1 MASLDKKIEAY
12 MERSVDFL
20 KEVTLQD
27 DGKGAYIAEWNIKD
41 KAKPTD
47 DQLKAVESDAD
58 KLEKNATVIDNRKAE
73 YGTVEQQLE
82 YITENGLT
90 KWQENVTAI
99 KKKNNRELEKNK
111 KKFKSVISKIRNKS
125 KKLLDTKDNELHSLL
140 F

>member
-1 MASLDKKIEAY
+1 MAGLDKKIEAY
-12 MERSVDFL
+12 MGRTVDFL
-20 KEVTLQD
+20 TEVTLQD

-47 DQLKAVESDAD
+47 DELKAKESDAD
-58 KLEKNATVIDNRKAE
+58 KLEKNATVIDNRRAE

-99 KKKNNRELEKNK
+99 KKKYPKE
-111 KKFKSVISKIRNKS
+111 
-125 KKLLDTKDNELHSLL
+125 
-140 F
+140 

>member
-1 MASLDKKIEAY
+1 MAGLDKKIEAY
-12 MERSVDFL
+12 MGRTVDFMA
-20 KEVTLQD
+20 EVTLQD

-58 KLEKNATVIDNRKAE
+58 KLEKNAKAIDNRKAE

-99 KKKNNRELEKNK
+99 KKKYPKE
-111 KKFKSVISKIRNKS
+111 
-125 KKLLDTKDNELHSLL
+125 
-140 F
+140 

>member
-1 MASLDKKIEAY
+1 MAGLDKKIEAY
-12 MERSVDFL
+12 MGRSVDFL
-20 KEVTLQD
+20 REVTLQD

-41 KAKPTD
+41 KSKPTD

-58 KLEKNATVIDNRKAE
+58 KLEKNAIVIDNRRAE

-99 KKKNNRELEKNK
+99 KKKYPKE
-111 KKFKSVISKIRNKS
+111 
-125 KKLLDTKDNELHSLL
+125 
-140 F
+140 

>member
-1 MASLDKKIEAY
+1 MASLTKQIEAY
-12 MERSVDFL
+12 MGKTVDFTTD
-20 KEVTLQD
+20 VIVQD

-47 DQLKAVESDAD
+47 DQLKAKESDAD
-58 KLEKNATVIDNRKAE
+58 KLEKNAIVIDNRKAE

-99 KKKNNRELEKNK
+99 KKKYPKE
-111 KKFKSVISKIRNKS
+111 
-125 KKLLDTKDNELHSLL
+125 
-140 F
+140 

>member
-12 MERSVDFL
+12 MGRTVDFMT
-20 KEVTLQD
+20 EVTLQD

-47 DQLKAVESDAD
+47 DELKAIESDAD
-58 KLEKNATVIDNRKAE
+58 KLEKNAIVIDKRRAE

-99 KKKNNRELEKNK
+99 KKKYPKE
-111 KKFKSVISKIRNKS
+111 
-125 KKLLDTKDNELHSLL
+125 
-140 F
+140 

>member
-12 MERSVDFL
+12 MGRSVDFL
-20 KEVTLQD
+20 TEVTLQD

-47 DQLKAVESDAD
+47 DELKAKESDAN
-58 KLEKNATVIDNRKAE
+58 KLEKNAIVIDNRKAE

-99 KKKNNRELEKNK
+99 KKKYPK
-111 KKFKSVISKIRNKS
+111 K
-125 KKLLDTKDNELHSLL
+125 
-140 F
+140 

>member
-12 MERSVDFL
+12 MGRTVDFL
-20 KEVTLQD
+20 TEVTLQD

-47 DQLKAVESDAD
+47 DQLKAKESDAD
-58 KLEKNATVIDNRKAE
+58 KLEKNATVIDNRKTE

-99 KKKNNRELEKNK
+99 KKKYPKE
-111 KKFKSVISKIRNKS
+111 
-125 KKLLDTKDNELHSLL
+125 
-140 F
+140 

>member
-12 MERSVDFL
+12 MGRTVDFL
-20 KEVTLQD
+20 TEVTLQD

-47 DQLKAVESDAD
+47 DELKAKESDAD
-58 KLEKNATVIDNRKAE
+58 KLEKNAIVIDKRIAE
-73 YGTVEQQLE
+73 YGTVAQQLE

-99 KKKNNRELEKNK
+99 KKKYPKE
-111 KKFKSVISKIRNKS
+111 
-125 KKLLDTKDNELHSLL
+125 
-140 F
+140 

>member
-12 MERSVDFL
+12 MGRSVDFL
-20 KEVTLQD
+20 TEVTLQD

-47 DQLKAVESDAD
+47 DELKAKESDAD
-58 KLEKNATVIDNRKAE
+58 KLEKNAIVIDKRIAE
-73 YGTVEQQLE
+73 YGTVAKQLE

-99 KKKNNRELEKNK
+99 KKKYPKE
-111 KKFKSVISKIRNKS
+111 
-125 KKLLDTKDNELHSLL
+125 
-140 F
+140 

>member
-1 MASLDKKIEAY
+1 MANLDKKIEAY
-12 MERSVDFL
+12 MGRSVDFL
-20 KEVTLQD
+20 TEVTLQD
-27 DGKGAYIAEWNIKD
+27 DGKGAYILEWNIKD

-47 DQLKAVESDAD
+47 DELKAKESDAN

-99 KKKNNRELEKNK
+99 KKKYPKE
-111 KKFKSVISKIRNKS
+111 
-125 KKLLDTKDNELHSLL
+125 
-140 F
+140 

>member
-12 MERSVDFL
+12 MGRTVDFMT
-20 KEVTLQD
+20 EVTLQD

-47 DQLKAVESDAD
+47 DELKAKESDAD
-58 KLEKNATVIDNRKAE
+58 KLEKNAIVIDKRKAE
-73 YGTVEQQLE
+73 YGTVAQQLE

-99 KKKNNRELEKNK
+99 KKKYPKE
-111 KKFKSVISKIRNKS
+111 
-125 KKLLDTKDNELHSLL
+125 
-140 F
+140 

>member
-12 MERSVDFL
+12 MGRTVDFMA
-20 KEVTLQD
+20 EVTLQD

-99 KKKNNRELEKNK
+99 KKKYPKE
-111 KKFKSVISKIRNKS
+111 
-125 KKLLDTKDNELHSLL
+125 
-140 F
+140 

>member
-1 MASLDKKIEAY
+1 MAGLDKKIEAY
-12 MERSVDFL
+12 MGRTVDFMA
-20 KEVTLQD
+20 EVTLQD

-47 DQLKAVESDAD
+47 SQLKAKESDAD
-58 KLEKNATVIDNRKAE
+58 KLEKNAIVIDNRKAE

-99 KKKNNRELEKNK
+99 KKKYPKE
-111 KKFKSVISKIRNKS
+111 
-125 KKLLDTKDNELHSLL
+125 
-140 F
+140 

>member
-12 MERSVDFL
+12 MGRSVDFL
-20 KEVTLQD
+20 TEVTLQD
-27 DGKGAYIAEWNIKD
+27 DGKGAFIAEWNIKD

-47 DQLKAVESDAD
+47 DKLKAKESDAE
-58 KLEKNATVIDNRKAE
+58 KLEKNATAIDNRKAE

-99 KKKNNRELEKNK
+99 KKKYPKE
-111 KKFKSVISKIRNKS
+111 
-125 KKLLDTKDNELHSLL
+125 
-140 F
+140 

>member
-12 MERSVDFL
+12 MGRTVDFMA
-20 KEVTLQD
+20 EVTLQD

-47 DQLKAVESDAD
+47 DQLKAKESDAD
-58 KLEKNATVIDNRKAE
+58 KLEKNAIVIDNRKAE

-90 KWQENVTAI
+90 KWQEKVTAI
-99 KKKNNRELEKNK
+99 KKKYPKE
-111 KKFKSVISKIRNKS
+111 
-125 KKLLDTKDNELHSLL
+125 
-140 F
+140 

>member
-12 MERSVDFL
+12 MGRSVDFL
-20 KEVTLQD
+20 TEVTLQD

-47 DQLKAVESDAD
+47 DELKAKESDAD
-58 KLEKNATVIDNRKAE
+58 KLEKNAIVIDNRKAE
-73 YGTVEQQLE
+73 YGTVAQQLE

-99 KKKNNRELEKNK
+99 KKKYPKE
-111 KKFKSVISKIRNKS
+111 
-125 KKLLDTKDNELHSLL
+125 
-140 F
+140 

>member
-12 MERSVDFL
+12 MGRTVDFL
-20 KEVTLQD
+20 TEVTLQD

-47 DQLKAVESDAD
+47 DELKAKESDAD

-99 KKKNNRELEKNK
+99 KKKYPKE
-111 KKFKSVISKIRNKS
+111 
-125 KKLLDTKDNELHSLL
+125 
-140 F
+140 

>member
-12 MERSVDFL
+12 MGRSVDFL
-20 KEVTLQD
+20 REVTLQD

-41 KAKPTD
+41 KSKPTD

-58 KLEKNATVIDNRKAE
+58 KLEKNAIVIDNRRAE

-99 KKKNNRELEKNK
+99 KKKYPKE
-111 KKFKSVISKIRNKS
+111 
-125 KKLLDTKDNELHSLL
+125 
-140 F
+140 

>member
-12 MERSVDFL
+12 MGRTVDFL
-20 KEVTLQD
+20 TEVTLQD
-27 DGKGAYIAEWNIKD
+27 DGKGAYIVEWNIKD

-47 DQLKAVESDAD
+47 DELKAKESDAD
-58 KLEKNATVIDNRKAE
+58 KLEKNATAIDNRKAE

-99 KKKNNRELEKNK
+99 KKKYPKE
-111 KKFKSVISKIRNKS
+111 
-125 KKLLDTKDNELHSLL
+125 
-140 F
+140 

>member
-12 MERSVDFL
+12 MGRSVDFL
-20 KEVTLQD
+20 TEVTLQD
-27 DGKGAYIAEWNIKD
+27 DGKGAYIVEWNIKD

-47 DQLKAVESDAD
+47 DELKAKESDAD

-99 KKKNNRELEKNK
+99 KKKYPKE
-111 KKFKSVISKIRNKS
+111 
-125 KKLLDTKDNELHSLL
+125 
-140 F
+140 

>member
-1 MASLDKKIEAY
+1 MANLDKKIEAY
-12 MERSVDFL
+12 MGRSVDFL
-20 KEVTLQD
+20 TEVTLQD

-47 DQLKAVESDAD
+47 DELKTKESDAD

-99 KKKNNRELEKNK
+99 KKKYPKE
-111 KKFKSVISKIRNKS
+111 
-125 KKLLDTKDNELHSLL
+125 
-140 F
+140 

>member
-12 MERSVDFL
+12 MGRTVDFMT
-20 KEVTLQD
+20 EVTLQD

-47 DQLKAVESDAD
+47 DQLKAKESDAD

-73 YGTVEQQLE
+73 YGTVDQQLE

-99 KKKNNRELEKNK
+99 KKKYPKE
-111 KKFKSVISKIRNKS
+111 
-125 KKLLDTKDNELHSLL
+125 
-140 F
+140 